1 MKNKPVVFKIC
12 SKLQHLP
19 DVEEQFCSLG
29 ISKTV
34 SQSQE
39 VGAKEKI
46 SKVED
51 DDDKVLDEG
60 DERLY
65 KIIFQDATS
74 NKFTTRYFD
83 EDCFKILDMTS
94 KKLEVKKKTKLS
106 QPKKSSS
113 SVASQHEQ
121 PLSGTSE
128 AVPQVRRSQELIIPF
143 TLDVN
148 KPPPPPNAPINTAY
162 DWWLQRGAQLF
173 PNVQLGSGCRVTMVT
188 AASASRPSVQS
199 TPTSMSNQS
208 SSSSAP
214 NIVQTQ
220 PIPPKSHQFSLN

>member
-1 MKNKPVVFKIC
+1 M
-12 SKLQHLP
+12 QHLP
-19 DVEEQFCSLG
+19 DVEEQFRSLG

-46 SKVED
+46 SEV
-51 DDDKVLDEG
+51 DDDKDLDEG

-74 NKFTTRYFD
+74 KKFTTRYFD
-83 EDCFKILDMTS
+83 EDVFKILDMSS

-106 QPKKSSS
+106 KPKTSTA
-113 SVASQHEQ
+113 SVADQGYQHS
-121 PLSGTSE
+121 SGTSE

-143 TLDVN
+143 TLYVN
-148 KPPPPPNAPINTAY
+148 KLPLPPNAPINTAY

-173 PNVQLGSGCRVTMVT
+173 PNMQLGSGRKVMMAT
-188 AASASRPSVQS
+188 AALASRPSVQS

-208 SSSSAP
+208 SSSSTP